1 MCPTWFCFGPDP
13 VYSLHCWYSQSRRT
27 AWFPPTPVRWWY
39 TGIWPVQIICCHQLP
54 VAYVCVCRWRHS
66 AAWIL
71 ANRLQL
77 NTAGLRRFDQS
88 PTHTPVSTGWRS
100 RSVFSSSWRQW
111 SIVYWTVRLLATWLQ
126 ICAVCLTP
134 SRRRLRSSLTNQLDV
149 RQSQCSTVG
158 DWVFTVAG
166 ARLTSS
172 EVTDCHSSAVKS
184 KLFIRTVI
192 SLYFVLVFLVL
203 AVFTHVTLC

>member
-1 MCPTWFCFGPDP
+1 MVWVALCVGLQSYLHGPSQYVRRGTLRYPRTWWTCVP
-13 VYSLHCWYSQSRRT
+13 H
-27 AWFPPTPVRWWY
+27 
-39 TGIWPVQIICCHQLP
+39 GIWPVQIICCHQLP